1 MSLLELSRLEA
12 RLRVVITEVCG
23 SLIARIEACEHT
35 ERDMIEKITAL
46 EDRVRALMAKE
57 ELQKT
62 SVSQNPVFDDE
73 ESDGSV

>member
-1 MSLLELSRLEA
+1 
-12 RLRVVITEVCG
+12 
-23 SLIARIEACEHT
+23 
-35 ERDMIEKITAL
+35 MIEKITAL